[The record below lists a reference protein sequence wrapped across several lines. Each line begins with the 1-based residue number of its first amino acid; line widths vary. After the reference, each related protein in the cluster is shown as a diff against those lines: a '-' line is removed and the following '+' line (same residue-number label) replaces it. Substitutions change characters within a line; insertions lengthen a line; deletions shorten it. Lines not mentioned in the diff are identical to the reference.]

1 MSSPSGEAGSG
12 NDTFISEDLAVLKPV
27 SRPSAERYTYMYAIT
42 QGKGDQENDKRRKR
56 SQNNSDDHHSH

>member
-1 MSSPSGEAGSG
+1 
-12 NDTFISEDLAVLKPV
+12 LAVVKPV